1 MPILLDVLT
10 VIFVVGSVALLWMN
24 LRSRRP
30 TQMAPRPKRG
40 LASVHRNKVHLAA
53 MPEADVA
60 ASRAAAEQCLDHAG
74 RSTSQTEKEAW
85 LRMGVQWIKVAESAE
100 RHSADRTNPRIDLR
114 RYS

>member
-1 MPILLDVLT
+1 
-10 VIFVVGSVALLWMN
+10 
-24 LRSRRP
+24 
-30 TQMAPRPKRG
+30 
-40 LASVHRNKVHLAA
+40 